1 MSTFWKGKNILV
13 TGGLGFI
20 GSHLT
25 AKLLDAGARVS
36 ILDNASNPSFND
48 ENWIQKNV
56 LIIAGECKDSSIA
69 VRACKG
75 KDVVMNLAAKAAG
88 VAYNQAH
95 KGSMLSENLLIQ
107 TTMMDAAQKA
117 GVERFLAVSSAVV
130 YPADAKIPTPEAE
143 GFRGEPEEVN
153 GGYGWAKRVNEL
165 LARYYR
171 EEFGMGVA
179 VVRPYNCY
187 GPGDHFSPVPTHV
200 IPSLIR
206 RVMDGENPVV
216 VWGTGRQ
223 TRALLYVEDL
233 VRGMMLATEKYA
245 VADPV
250 NLGSDEEVTMK
261 QLIETILRVSGKTPN
276 IVFDATKPDGSP
288 RRNSDNRKAKDTIG
302 FTAKI
307 TLEEGLRRTIEWYQE
322 KVKSQKVKSV

>member
-1 MSTFWKGKNILV
+1 MSTFWNNKRVLL

-25 AKLLDAGARVS
+25 AKLLESGARVA
-36 ILDNASNPSFND
+36 ILDNASNPSPLNK
-48 ENWIQKNV
+48 KNTPKDV
-56 LIIAGECKDSSIA
+56 EMISGECKDPQKA
-69 VRACKG
+69 QLACKG
-75 KDVVMNLAAKAAG
+75 IEVVMHLAAKVAG

-130 YPADAKIPTPEAE
+130 YPSDAIIPTPESE
-143 GFRGEPEEVN
+143 GLRGEPEEVN

-165 LARYYR
+165 LARYYH
-171 EEFGMGVA
+171 EEFGFEVA

-187 GPGDHFSPVPTHV
+187 GPGDHFFPTPTHV

-206 RVMDGENPVV
+206 RVMDGEDPVV
-216 VWGTGRQ
+216 VWGSGRQ
-223 TRALLYVEDL
+223 TRAFLYVEDL

-261 QLIETILRVSGKTPN
+261 QLIETIIRVSGKASRIT
-276 IVFDATKPDGSP
+276 FDTTKPDGSM
-288 RRNSDNRKAKDTIG
+288 RRNSDNRKAKDAIG
-302 FTAKI
+302 FTAQI
-307 TLEEGLRRTIEWYQE
+307 PLEEGLKKTIEWYNTI
-322 KVKSQKVKSV
+322 KL